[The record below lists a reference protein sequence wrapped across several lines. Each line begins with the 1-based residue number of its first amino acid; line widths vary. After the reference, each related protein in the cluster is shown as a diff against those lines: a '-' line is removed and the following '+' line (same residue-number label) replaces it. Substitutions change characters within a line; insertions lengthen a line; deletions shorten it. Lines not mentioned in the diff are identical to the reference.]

1 MSTHRFLS
9 RPRISQALLAAFAL
23 AAITPGL
30 VSNAHAQTETNI
42 AYFSTSI
49 TYGGVT
55 FDSAG
60 NLYGVTDNGG
70 NSPNCG
76 GVGSGCGS
84 IFELSPAG
92 GTAWTQTTI
101 YNFQDHA
108 DGALPLAGLTFDS
121 AGNLY
126 GTNFGSYTE
135 GGTTHGGVAFELSHA
150 SGNWTF
156 TPLYTF
162 DQTRETV
169 PPSSPLTID
178 AAGNLYGVTYYG
190 GRYSNGSV
198 FELSKT
204 GEVWKETILHSFG
217 GPGDGAQP
225 SGPVVID
232 SEGNLYGTTATG
244 GSMGRGTVF
253 QLSRQSSGTW
263 TENLLYTFPS
273 SGGAS
278 QAGLIFDSAHNL
290 YGTTLVGGTYGAGGV
305 FRLTPVKQNGDVRWK
320 YSQLYSFTNGAD
332 GGGPASP
339 LTFDASGNLYGTDAE
354 YPSNCQG
361 YYDCW
366 QVYKLSVG
374 SNGLWQ
380 IAALYPIPNQ
390 SDAGNV
396 SLVLDSSG
404 DIFGTGYDNQYYSDA
419 EVYEVTQ

>member
-1 MSTHRFLS
+1 MKNHTRVHVRQSSVWFSACLIAAVFS
-9 RPRISQALLAAFAL
+9 LAAMS
-23 AAITPGL
+23 P
-30 VSNAHAQTETNI
+30 AQTETDI

-60 NLYGVTDNGG
+60 NLYGVTYNGG

-84 IFELSPAG
+84 IFKLSPAG
-92 GTAWTQTTI
+92 GKAWTQTTI

-135 GGTTHGGVAFELSHA
+135 GGPTHGGVAFELTRA
-150 SGNWTF
+150 PGNSWTF
-156 TPLYTF
+156 APLYTF
-162 DQTRETV
+162 DQTKETV

-178 AAGNLYGVTYYG
+178 AAGNLYGITYFG

-204 GEVWKETILHSFG
+204 GKAWKETILHSFG
-217 GPGDGAQP
+217 GPGDGSLP
-225 SGPVVID
+225 YGPLVID
-232 SEGNLYGTTATG
+232 SEGNLYGTTSAG
-244 GSMGRGTVF
+244 GSAGWGIAF
-253 QLSRQSSGTW
+253 ELSRQTSGAW
-263 TENLLYTFPS
+263 KENLLYTFVSARSP
-273 SGGAS
+273 
-278 QAGLIFDSAHNL
+278 QAGLILDSAHNL
-290 YGTTLVGGTYGAGGV
+290 YGTTLAGGAYGYGVV
-305 FRLTPVKQNGDVRWK
+305 FRLTPVKQNGSRGWK
-320 YSQLYSFTNGAD
+320 YVELYNFTNGAD

-339 LTFDASGNLYGTDAE
+339 LTFDAAGNLYGTDGAD
-354 YPSNCQG
+354 PDSCQG
-361 YYDCW
+361 YYSCW

-390 SDAGNV
+390 NDPGNV
-396 SLVLDSSG
+396 SLVMDSSG
-404 DIFGTGYDNQYYSDA
+404 DIFGTAYDNQYYSDA
-419 EVYEVTQ
+419 EVYEVNQ

>member
-1 MSTHRFLS
+1 MKSHTHLHVQQSSVWF
-9 RPRISQALLAAFAL
+9 PACLLAAVFSL
-23 AAITPGL
+23 AAMSP
-30 VSNAHAQTETNI
+30 AQTETDI

-135 GGTTHGGVAFELSHA
+135 GGTSHGGVAFELSHA
-150 SGNWTF
+150 SGNSWTF

-162 DQTRETV
+162 DQTKETV

-178 AAGNLYGVTYYG
+178 AAGNLYGVTYFG

-204 GEVWKETILHSFG
+204 GKVWKETILHSFG

-225 SGPVVID
+225 YGPPVID
-232 SEGNLYGTTATG
+232 SEGNLYGTTSAG
-244 GSMGRGTVF
+244 GSAGWGTAF
-253 QLSRQSSGTW
+253 ELSRLTSGAW
-263 TENLLYTFPS
+263 KENLLYTFVSDRSP
-273 SGGAS
+273 
-278 QAGLIFDSAHNL
+278 QAGLILDSAHNL
-290 YGTTLVGGTYGAGGV
+290 YGTTIAGGAYGYGVV
-305 FRLTPVKQNGDVRWK
+305 FRLTPVKQNGNVGWK
-320 YSQLYSFTNGAD
+320 YVQLYTFTNGAD

-339 LTFDASGNLYGTDAE
+339 LTFDAAGNLYGTDSADPNSCE
-354 YPSNCQG
+354 G
-361 YYDCW
+361 YYGCW

-374 SNGLWQ
+374 SNGLWK
-380 IAALYPIPNQ
+380 IAALFPIPNQ
-390 SDAGNV
+390 KEPGNV

-404 DIFGTGYDNQYYSDA
+404 NIFGTAYDNQYYSDA

>member
-1 MSTHRFLS
+1 MKNHTRLHVQQSSVWFSACLIAAVFS
-9 RPRISQALLAAFAL
+9 LAAMS
-23 AAITPGL
+23 P
-30 VSNAHAQTETNI
+30 AQTENDI

-135 GGTTHGGVAFELSHA
+135 GGTSHGGVAFELSHA
-150 SGNWTF
+150 SGNSWTF

-162 DQTRETV
+162 DQTKETV

-178 AAGNLYGVTYYG
+178 GAGNLYGVTYFG

-204 GEVWKETILHSFG
+204 GKVWKETILHSFG
-217 GPGDGAQP
+217 GPGDGSLP
-225 SGPVVID
+225 YGPLVID
-232 SEGNLYGTTATG
+232 SDGNLYGTTSAG

-253 QLSRQSSGTW
+253 QLSRQSSGIW
-263 TENLLYTFPS
+263 RENLLYTFPS

-320 YSQLYSFTNGAD
+320 YNQLYSFTNGTD

-339 LTFDASGNLYGTDAE
+339 LTFDASGNLYGTDNAD
-354 YPSNCQG
+354 PNSCQG
-361 YYDCW
+361 YYGCW
-366 QVYKLSVG
+366 QVYKLSAG

-404 DIFGTGYDNQYYSDA
+404 DIFGTAYDNQYYSDA
-419 EVYEVTQ
+419 EVYEITQ